1 LIKYEPN
8 YLKEC
13 IERIK
18 REAAVH
24 DEKFAGAAVHQGCL
38 ERFAK
43 VIAAL
48 EKELADAIGTQS
60 A

>member
-1 LIKYEPN
+1 M

-18 REAAVH
+18 REASVH
-24 DEKFAGAAVHQGCL
+24 DQKFSGSAVHQGCL
-38 ERFAK
+38 ERFEK

-48 EKELADAIGTQS
+48 EKELADATQS
-60 A
+60 ASS